1 LISVALPVGLSWKRN
16 YKNGK
21 GFMTTAL
28 SSNRLENVFARYKD
42 NTTKTGTIFQNDSY
56 EWESKLR
63 FQATQYVDKWK
74 WSAGFNLQ
82 KSSYKNDTQFIFYDI
97 TYKTDLNFIKYG
109 FFLKGSRNFFND
121 RLSFSLGLR
130 TDEDTFSEGSNL
142 TDNISPRLSLS
153 YALSKDQKWKF
164 NASLGRYFKIPTYTM
179 LGFQE
184 RNVFVNKDALYTKS
198 DHYVAGIE
206 YNLTQHQ
213 ELLLKDF

>member
-1 LISVALPVGLSWKRN
+1 
-16 YKNGK
+16 
-21 GFMTTAL
+21 M
-28 SSNRLENVFARYKD
+28 
-42 NTTKTGTIFQNDSY
+42 
-56 EWESKLR
+56 R

-97 TYKTDLNFIKYG
+97 TYQTDLNFIKYG

-142 TDNISPRLSLS
+142 ADNISPRLSLS
-153 YALSKDQKWKF
+153 YALSKDQQWKF

-206 YNLTQHQ
+206 YNLTPASRVTV
-213 ELLLKDF
+213 EGFLKKYSNYPISLIDGVSLANKGGGFEVLGNEAIISEGLGESLSLIHI